1 MGGSEVSRFAG
12 EGADKHESKKSRT
25 VRVSVFTKSEAFFFF
40 CMGNR
45 QKEKSSCLNKELAR
59 NSIFCE

>member
-40 CMGNR
+40 LHGKQTER
-45 QKEKSSCLNKELAR
+45 EEQLPE
-59 NSIFCE
+59 